1 MIRKT
6 APEKLKVTPGRFEV
20 RGDWL
25 VVTWV
30 GCVFMGPGCF
40 SVVVVV
46 VVVVVAVVVVVGG
59 GVDVVV
65 MKMWLWCT
73 CISCVFLFV
82 KVLLE
87 LFRFTNVIVKD
98 DPFWLTCCSN
108 GWFNPVLTVL

>member
-46 VVVVVAVVVVVGG
+46 VVVVVVAVVVVVVVVVVGG
-59 GVDVVV
+59 VDVVDVVV
-65 MKMWLWCT
+65 VYVYFM
-73 CISCVFLFV
+73 CISICEGFA
-82 KVLLE
+82 
-87 LFRFTNVIVKD
+87 
-98 DPFWLTCCSN
+98 
-108 GWFNPVLTVL
+108 